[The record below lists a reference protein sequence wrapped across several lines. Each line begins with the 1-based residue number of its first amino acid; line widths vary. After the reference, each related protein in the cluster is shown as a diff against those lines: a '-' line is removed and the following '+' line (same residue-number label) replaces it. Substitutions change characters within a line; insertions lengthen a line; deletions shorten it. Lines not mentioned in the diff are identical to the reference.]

1 MPIYEYECSSCNS
14 KFELLRS
21 MSRVDEDADCP
32 ECNHQAKRVLSKF
45 ACFSTDESGVTS
57 AVGGGG
63 SCASCSSGSCATC
76 AG

>member
-1 MPIYEYECSSCNS
+1 MPIYEYVCSECNA

-21 MSRVDEDADCP
+21 MSKADDDADCP
-32 ECNHQAKRVLSKF
+32 ECSKKAERVLSKF
-45 ACFSTDESGVTS
+45 ACFSTDSSGMTS

-63 SCASCSSGSCATC
+63 SCSSCASGNCSTC